1 MKNRFLISLL
11 FVFLTPH
18 FCSFAQQ
25 SQDSSIVYFTR
36 DISPEGVMKIF
47 QYVKDSVHG
56 NVGIKVHFGE
66 DGNEY
71 FVPATMVKP
80 LCEYL
85 NATLIETNVA
95 YRGRRRNSRVE

>member
-71 FVPATMVKP
+71 FVPDR
-80 LCEYL
+80 L
-85 NATLIETNVA
+85 
-95 YRGRRRNSRVE
+95 